1 MIFAFKKRAIVKK
14 EAVYPAFYKE
24 WVTEL
29 DTSSTF
35 IGKEKSKMLEG
46 GSLEDAKYYLA
57 DFKSRLA
64 EFIEAQIGKF
74 FAKLSALVQ
83 QYTDEANG
91 EYLLLTIRRYNTM
104 YRNLF
109 FFRNLVFLDAKY
121 RDDLAS
127 QLEEKIDS
135 FNSELL
141 KYFEKAESY
150 GCSMC
155 GLSMNLK
162 RIMREGKR

>member
-1 MIFAFKKRAIVKK
+1 
-14 EAVYPAFYKE
+14 
-24 WVTEL
+24 
-29 DTSSTF
+29 
-35 IGKEKSKMLEG
+35 
-46 GSLEDAKYYLA
+46 
-57 DFKSRLA
+57 
-64 EFIEAQIGKF
+64 
-74 FAKLSALVQ
+74 
-83 QYTDEANG
+83 
-91 EYLLLTIRRYNTM
+91 M